1 VTAVRLEVLTDPSLP
16 QNGPG
21 RADNGNL
28 HLSDFTVTKIRAD
41 GTGRRLA
48 VKRATADFDQV
59 DWAIDGALDNKPETS
74 WGIHPQEGKPHLA
87 IFELKEPVDLKEGE
101 RLAFMLEQRQGGGHL
116 IGRLRLS
123 VTDQESPARGLKL
136 PNPVASAL
144 KLAVSRRS
152 TDQQSALARFV
163 LTEDVDRALAKL
175 PPRQQVY
182 TIASD
187 FEAKGNFK
195 PAKKPRPV
203 DVLRRGDI
211 RQPIESASP
220 GALSCVA
227 GLESRFKVDRPDDE
241 GARRAALA
249 RWVTARDNVLT
260 WRSIVN
266 RVWHYHFGR
275 GICDTPNDFGKM
287 GATPSH
293 PELLDWLAITF
304 RDDMAGSLKRLHRLI
319 VTSNTYR
326 QSTAHDPAFAKL
338 DGENHLLWRM
348 NRARLDA
355 EAVRD
360 AILSISGKID
370 LTMYGPSVK
379 QFVQSQ
385 GVHQTPIADYA
396 AYDVDSPGAYRRSVY
411 RFVFRT
417 VPDPFMQAMDCP
429 DASQWAPKRETSVT
443 ALQALAMLNDR
454 FVIRQSEHIAGRLKS
469 AGDAATQVAELY
481 RLALGRAATPEEAGL
496 VDEYAAKH
504 GMANAVRMLL
514 NSNEFMFLE

>member
-1 VTAVRLEVLTDPSLP
+1 LP
-16 QNGPG
+16 
-21 RADNGNL
+21 
-28 HLSDFTVTKIRAD
+28 
-41 GTGRRLA
+41 
-48 VKRATADFDQV
+48 
-59 DWAIDGALDNKPETS
+59 
-74 WGIHPQEGKPHLA
+74 
-87 IFELKEPVDLKEGE
+87 
-101 RLAFMLEQRQGGGHL
+101 
-116 IGRLRLS
+116 
-123 VTDQESPARGLKL
+123 
-136 PNPVASAL
+136 
-144 KLAVSRRS
+144 
-152 TDQQSALARFV
+152 DQQSALARFV
-163 LTEDVDRALAKL
+163 LTEAVDRALTKL
-175 PPRQQVY
+175 PPQQQVY
-182 TIASD
+182 TIACD

-195 PAKKPRPV
+195 PARKPRIV

-211 RQPIESASP
+211 RQPIEPASP

-227 GLESRFKVDRPDDE
+227 GLESRFKLDRPDDE

-249 RWVTARDNVLT
+249 RWVSARDNVLT

-287 GATPSH
+287 GATPTH

-304 RDDMAGSLKRLHRLI
+304 RDDLAGSIKRLHRLI

-348 NRARLDA
+348 NRTRLDA

-370 LTMYGPSVK
+370 LAMYGPSVK

-385 GVHQTPIADYA
+385 GVHQTPVADYA

-454 FVIRQSEHIAGRLKS
+454 FVIRQSEHIAARLKDS
-469 AGDAATQVAELY
+469 GDVPAQVAELY
-481 RLALGRAATPEEAGL
+481 RLALGRAATA
-496 VDEYAAKH
+496 DETAAVSAYAAKH

-514 NSNEFMFLE
+514 NSNEFMFVE